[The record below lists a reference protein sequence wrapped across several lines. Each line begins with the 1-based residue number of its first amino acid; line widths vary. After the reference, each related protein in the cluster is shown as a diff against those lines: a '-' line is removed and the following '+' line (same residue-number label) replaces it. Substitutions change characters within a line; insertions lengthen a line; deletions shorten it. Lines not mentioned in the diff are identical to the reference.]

1 MLDEVAHKRQYE
13 YCKIMQDRLKEWAE
27 IEGAK
32 VVWFDYVACFG
43 EALGVYV
50 FYKTNK
56 ELSMYIENGVVE
68 RTKQNFIRIFDG
80 LGYFKEFN
88 DNIRFVFDSRQN
100 VKKNFKGNYYYR
112 LLDG

>member
-1 MLDEVAHKRQYE
+1 MNWEEANKRQNM
-13 YCKIMQDRLKEWAE
+13 YCKIMDTRLKEWAE

-32 VVWFDYVACFG
+32 VHLFHYVASFG
-43 EALGVYV
+43 KGLGIYV

-56 ELSMYIENGVVE
+56 ELNTYIENGVVE
-68 RTKQNFIRIFDG
+68 RTKQNFIRIFEE

-88 DNIRFVFDSRQN
+88 DNIRFVFDSHEN